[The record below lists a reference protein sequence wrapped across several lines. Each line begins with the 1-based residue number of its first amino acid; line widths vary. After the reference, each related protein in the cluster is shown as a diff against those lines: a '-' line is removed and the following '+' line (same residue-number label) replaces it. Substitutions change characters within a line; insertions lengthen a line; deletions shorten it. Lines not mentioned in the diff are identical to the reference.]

1 MRRLLPLLLA
11 LTVVPAFAEDGEA
24 VPLKPF
30 RAEAVDQSKPTYRVA
45 QGDTVYSIARK
56 FGRDPKLLL
65 WLNRLEETATLPVGK
80 VIFIGD
86 APVASR

>member
-1 MRRLLPLLLA
+1 MLLA
-11 LTVVPAFAEDGEA
+11 LSVVSVFADDESA

-30 RAEAVDQSKPTYRVA
+30 RATGPEQVRPTYKVA
-45 QGDTVYSIARK
+45 EGDTVYSIARK

-65 WLNRLEETATLPVGK
+65 WLNRLDEGAILSVGK

-86 APVASR
+86 APVVSR

>member
-11 LTVVPAFAEDGEA
+11 FSVTTGFAEDENA

-30 RAEAVDQSKPTYRVA
+30 RVEQVRPTYKVTE
-45 QGDTVYSIARK
+45 GDTVHSIARK

-65 WLNRLEETATLPVGK
+65 WLNRLDEAAVLSVGK

-86 APVASR
+86 SPIVSR